1 MTSLSGSLEEDLKSN
16 FTLNNEDMR
25 RIEKAVE
32 AYMNTEDLDEGNA
45 LIRKAVTNLSELR
58 FAIAVARQLPNMEE
72 ETEDMIEAL
81 IEA

>member
-1 MTSLSGSLEEDLKSN
+1 
-16 FTLNNEDMR
+16 MR